1 VSFQS
6 GIFDE
11 KNRENEHF
19 WFEHFFFGEPVK
31 TCYTLLAKV
40 GNCLSVKND
49 RDMFRKFER

>member
-19 WFEHFFFGEPVK
+19 WFEHFFFRG
-31 TCYTLLAKV
+31 TRQNLLHVACK
-40 GNCLSVKND
+40 GGKLL
-49 RDMFRKFER
+49 EREK